1 MTAPPQRKDNMKIK
15 DIMARAIKREPVA
28 NACGRGERITWLAEN
43 GIEYISFYTEQELKT
58 IDL

>member
-1 MTAPPQRKDNMKIK
+1 MKMVKI
-15 DIMARAIKREPVA
+15 INRRPVA